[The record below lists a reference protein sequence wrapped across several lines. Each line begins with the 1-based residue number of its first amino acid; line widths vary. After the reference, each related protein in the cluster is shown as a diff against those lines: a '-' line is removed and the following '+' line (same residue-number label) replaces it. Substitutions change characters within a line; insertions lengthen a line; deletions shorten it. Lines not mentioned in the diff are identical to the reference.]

1 MRPYRLGDD
10 GLDRRLHELVRDA
23 VAADQADAQ
32 DEELVTEML
41 VSALK
46 LLRDRT
52 DTGDLKLVNSALKEL
67 RYALLVFSRY
77 RNAPKVTMY
86 GSARVGPD
94 DPNYRLAAEFAG
106 LMADTHNWMVV
117 TGAGPGIME
126 AGNLGAG
133 TEYGFGVNI
142 RLPFEA
148 DPNPYV
154 HESRLINFKYFFTR
168 KLIFVKESH
177 AFVLFPGGFG
187 TQDETF
193 ELLTLVQTGKS
204 DMHPIVL
211 IEAPGTGYWEPWL
224 AFVATLRDQGM
235 ILPDD
240 FSLFMHTTDVA
251 AACDEILR
259 FYGNYHSQRFVDGKL
274 VLRLKHEPGDALIA
288 ELNDEFSDILVDGTI
303 EKIPTT
309 PAELADGDD
318 VDLPR
323 IRMHFDRRQLGR
335 LRQLVDRLNAA
346 AAADEAPGSDR

>member
-1 MRPYRLGDD
+1 MRSYRLGDD
-10 GLDRRLHELVRDA
+10 DLDRRLHGLVRDA
-23 VAADQADAQ
+23 AATGPADTE
-32 DEELVTEML
+32 DEALITEML
-41 VSALK
+41 VSGLK
-46 LLRDRT
+46 LLRDHT
-52 DTGDLKLVNSALKEL
+52 DTGDLKLINSALKEL
-67 RYALLVFSRY
+67 RYALLIFSRY
-77 RNAPKVTMY
+77 RDAPKVTMY
-86 GSARVGPD
+86 GSARVIPT
-94 DPNYRLAAEFAG
+94 DPNYRLAAAFAG

-168 KLIFVKESH
+168 KLVFVKESH

-211 IEAPGTGYWEPWL
+211 IEAPGTGYWEKWL

-240 FSLFMHTTDVA
+240 LSLFTYTTDVET
-251 AACDEILR
+251 ACSEILR

-274 VLRLKHEPGDALIA
+274 VLRLKHEPDDALIA
-288 ELNDEFSDILVDGTI
+288 ALNEEFPDILVDGII

-309 PAELADGDD
+309 PTELADGDL

-323 IRMHFDRRQLGR
+323 IRMHFDRRHLGR

-346 AAADEAPGSDR
+346 AEDEAPDAAR

>member
-1 MRPYRLGDD
+1 MRSYRLGDD
-10 GLDRRLHELVRDA
+10 DLDRRLHELIRDA
-23 VAADQADAQ
+23 AAADPAGAE
-32 DEELVTEML
+32 DEALIAEMM
-41 VSALK
+41 VSGLK
-46 LLRDRT
+46 LLRDHT
-52 DTGDLKLVNSALKEL
+52 DTGDLKLINSALKEL
-67 RYALLVFSRY
+67 RYALLIFSRY

-86 GSARVGPD
+86 GSARVVPS
-94 DPNYRLAAEFAG
+94 DPNYRLAAAFAG

-168 KLIFVKESH
+168 KLVFVKESH

-211 IEAPGTGYWEPWL
+211 IEAPGTGYWEHWL
-224 AFVATLRDQGM
+224 AFVETLQKQGM

-240 FSLFMHTTDVA
+240 LSLFTYTTDVET
-251 AACDEILR
+251 ACAEILR
-259 FYGNYHSQRFVDGKL
+259 FYDNYHSQRFVDGKL
-274 VLRLKHEPGDALIA
+274 VLRLKHEPDDALIA
-288 ELNDEFSDILVDGTI
+288 ALNEEFSDILVDGTI
-303 EKIPTT
+303 EKVPTT
-309 PAELADGDD
+309 PAELADGDL

-323 IRMHFDRRQLGR
+323 IQMHFDRRHLGR

-346 AAADEAPGSDR
+346 AEDEAPGAGR